1 MSRGPGGWGPGGE
14 LPGLRKCF
22 KRKAPDSAASL
33 ADDIDAPSVMEACHL
48 ISVLHK
54 AKEQPGKGVDGC
66 AVRRATHG
74 LAELCKSEVNVET
87 VVSEGGIEALVPYL
101 VLVPETL
108 DRPDELWT
116 GWSADEAAKEA
127 CFILGLL
134 ATKTEFQQR
143 IADSGTLAELIALLK
158 LHQSSP
164 PPGSL
169 HNPIKSAGVA
179 RRAAD
184 AITNLAHE
192 NVYVKNLVRQMGG
205 IPPLVAL
212 LESWDVKVQRA
223 AAGALR
229 TLAFK
234 TEENKA
240 QIVQHGALEL
250 LIRMLTSE
258 EAGVH
263 YEAVGVIGNLVHS
276 SGHIKRQVLQAGA
289 LQPVI
294 GLLSSPCNESQ
305 REAALLLGQFAT
317 ADPDYKVK
325 IVQRGAVPP
334 LINMLS
340 SNDTQLR
347 EMAAFALGRL
357 AQNADNQAGIL
368 HSCGL
373 KPLLELLESRNSSLQ
388 HNAAFA
394 LYGLADNEDNICEI
408 IKEGGY
414 SRLINADLIVQASK
428 DCVQKTMKRL
438 EEKLHGRVLGQLLYQ
453 MRSPL
458 PLIQQR
464 IASSLARLAPSNYFK
479 LIFLEHKGLDILLD
493 MLIQGQEGTHVSSE
507 AASSL
512 FELATKIRNT
522 APMDATPDQPA
533 KSVYLGEQYVNNPTL
548 ADVTFIVEGRKF
560 YAHRIALLAS
570 SDAFRAMFNSGYKE
584 KEARHI
590 EIPNIGWPVFEAM
603 MQYTYTGQVEVPED
617 IAQELLRAADQ
628 YLLEGLKRLCEEAIS
643 DSINVENLERIY
655 TLSEAYSAPQLGIRC
670 VLFALE
676 HCDQVVAHVGQAE
689 YLVLMGRMVPQLKSS
704 LTDQL
709 LASEEEAQMAETPD
723 Q

>member
-1 MSRGPGGWGPGGE
+1 
-14 LPGLRKCF
+14 
-22 KRKAPDSAASL
+22 
-33 ADDIDAPSVMEACHL
+33 
-48 ISVLHK
+48 
-54 AKEQPGKGVDGC
+54 
-66 AVRRATHG
+66 
-74 LAELCKSEVNVET
+74 
-87 VVSEGGIEALVPYL
+87 
-101 VLVPETL
+101 
-108 DRPDELWT
+108 
-116 GWSADEAAKEA
+116 
-127 CFILGLL
+127 
-134 ATKTEFQQR
+134 
-143 IADSGTLAELIALLK
+143 
-158 LHQSSP
+158 
-164 PPGSL
+164 
-169 HNPIKSAGVA
+169 
-179 RRAAD
+179 
-184 AITNLAHE
+184 
-192 NVYVKNLVRQMGG
+192 
-205 IPPLVAL
+205 
-212 LESWDVKVQRA
+212 
-223 AAGALR
+223 
-229 TLAFK
+229 
-234 TEENKA
+234 
-240 QIVQHGALEL
+240 
-250 LIRMLTSE
+250 
-258 EAGVH
+258 
-263 YEAVGVIGNLVHS
+263 
-276 SGHIKRQVLQAGA
+276 
-289 LQPVI
+289 
-294 GLLSSPCNESQ
+294 
-305 REAALLLGQFAT
+305 
-317 ADPDYKVK
+317 
-325 IVQRGAVPP
+325 
-334 LINMLS
+334 
-340 SNDTQLR
+340 
-347 EMAAFALGRL
+347 
-357 AQNADNQAGIL
+357 
-368 HSCGL
+368 
-373 KPLLELLESRNSSLQ
+373 
-388 HNAAFA
+388 
-394 LYGLADNEDNICEI
+394 
-408 IKEGGY
+408 
-414 SRLINADLIVQASK
+414 
-428 DCVQKTMKRL
+428 MKRL